1 MLSLTV
7 RFCAGRYD
15 SWLSVGI
22 TDGNLNGEISAISI
36 DFSRW
41 NELTDLSVIDGAV
54 FWMDP
59 DAASSVEQGA
69 TVVAQLTL
77 PTGQG
82 FTAVINA
89 QGKNLVN
96 SQATSR
102 SWRKNNIVFS
112 APDAQAASKE
122 NTPENH

>member
-1 MLSLTV
+1 M
-7 RFCAGRYD
+7 
-15 SWLSVGI
+15 GI

-41 NELTDLSVIDGAV
+41 NELADLSVIDGAV

-96 SQATSR
+96 SHATSR